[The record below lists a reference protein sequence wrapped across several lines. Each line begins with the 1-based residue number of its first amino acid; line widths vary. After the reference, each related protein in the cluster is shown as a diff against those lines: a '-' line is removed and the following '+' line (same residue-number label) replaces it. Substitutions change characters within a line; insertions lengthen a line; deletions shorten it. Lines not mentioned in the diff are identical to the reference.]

1 MATINVNDIKST
13 EIELS
18 ADSENFMDQL
28 NHNELLAVVGG
39 QGDGKILPL
48 YNECGDLIGYVRQ
61 GGCN

>member
-28 NHNELLAVVGG
+28 NHNELLGVVGG
-39 QGDGKILPL
+39 KLWPL
-48 YNECGDLIGYVRQ
+48 YNECGEKIGYVDDKACQ
-61 GGCN
+61 

>member
-39 QGDGKILPL
+39 QWPEMVPIYDP
-48 YNECGDLIGYVRQ
+48 CGEIVGYRLL
-61 GGCN
+61 GSCN

>member
-18 ADSENFMDQL
+18 ADYENFMDQL

-39 QGDGKILPL
+39 QLAEIVPL
-48 YNECGDLIGYVRQ
+48 YNECGELIGYILR
-61 GGCN
+61 GSC